1 MASSTAQSGP
11 TQARQ
16 PPFEPPA
23 PAPQTELKQPPKR
36 PKWCLTEHLLTTYG
50 YEFQAATQHPFLE
63 AAAKGELP
71 KDVLSRWLANDRLYI
86 HSYIRA
92 AGKLLST
99 IDLPQKIPA
108 PRQDGSEPESE
119 QWETQLV
126 DWLIEALGAVRRE
139 ERMFIEVAER
149 YGLTIDLT
157 SPAATANSVSTS
169 TSTSV
174 EHHLHAPAANVLTIP
189 DDQKLPGLLQIG
201 ELFSTIIPAPIPQA
215 PARGLVVAVSTDKSC
230 PDNPPSTPDPDQ
242 AAKASDAEK
251 DKESQPDNKDEPEE
265 PPVHPPPALP
275 WLEGALTFY
284 GTELAYL
291 AAWSYAKSLQNKHSA
306 DAASRSAGSQAQ
318 GASSSSIAPGALN
331 KYPTPPH
338 TFTTTTPATSPAPAR
353 EALSAFSSPH
363 VTIQPFQPPPPPN
376 SAFGDRSAPGSQDAD
391 GGALRNEFIPNWSSV
406 EFALFVNRLGRIID
420 GAVSELLETA
430 GGEGPVADAAKG
442 AILRRVEGRWK
453 SLMVAESAF
462 WPEV

>member
-11 TQARQ
+11 TRA
-16 PPFEPPA
+16 PFEPPV
-23 PAPQTELKQPPKR
+23 PTPQTELKQPPKR

-50 YEFQAATQHPFLE
+50 YEFQAATQHPFLV

-108 PRQDGSEPESE
+108 PRQDGSEPEPE

-189 DDQKLPGLLQIG
+189 DDQKLPGLLQIC
-201 ELFSTIIPAPIPQA
+201 ELFSTIIPGPIPIA
-215 PARGLVVAVSTDKSC
+215 PARGLVVAVSADKSS

-242 AAKASDAEK
+242 TAKASETEK
-251 DKESQPDNKDEPEE
+251 DKEPQPDNKDEPEE

-291 AAWSYAKSLQNKHSA
+291 AAWSYAKSLQNKYSA
-306 DAASRSAGSQAQ
+306 DATSRSAGTQ
-318 GASSSSIAPGALN
+318 GQGSSSSNTAPGALD
-331 KYPTPPH
+331 KYTTPPH
-338 TFTTTTPATSPAPAR
+338 TFTTTTPATSPAPTR

-363 VTIQPFQPPPPPN
+363 VSIQPFQPPPPPN
-376 SAFGDRSAPGSQDAD
+376 SASGDRSAPGKQDAD

-420 GAVSELLETA
+420 GAVSELLEAA
-430 GGEGPVADAAKG
+430 GGEGPVANAAKG

-453 SLMVAESAF
+453 SLMVAEASF

>member
-1 MASSTAQSGP
+1 
-11 TQARQ
+11 
-16 PPFEPPA
+16 
-23 PAPQTELKQPPKR
+23 
-36 PKWCLTEHLLTTYG
+36 
-50 YEFQAATQHPFLE
+50 
-63 AAAKGELP
+63 
-71 KDVLSRWLANDRLYI
+71 
-86 HSYIRA
+86 
-92 AGKLLST
+92 
-99 IDLPQKIPA
+99 
-108 PRQDGSEPESE
+108 
-119 QWETQLV
+119 
-126 DWLIEALGAVRRE
+126 
-139 ERMFIEVAER
+139 MFIEVAER

-189 DDQKLPGLLQIG
+189 DDQKLPGLLQIC
-201 ELFSTIIPAPIPQA
+201 ELFSTIIPGPIPIA
-215 PARGLVVAVSTDKSC
+215 PARGLVVAVSADKSS

-242 AAKASDAEK
+242 TAKASETEK
-251 DKESQPDNKDEPEE
+251 DKEPQPDNKDEPEE

-291 AAWSYAKSLQNKHSA
+291 AAWSYAKSLQNKYSA
-306 DAASRSAGSQAQ
+306 DATSRSAGTQ
-318 GASSSSIAPGALN
+318 GQGSSSSNTAPGALD
-331 KYPTPPH
+331 KYTTPPH
-338 TFTTTTPATSPAPAR
+338 TFTTTTPATSPAPTR

-363 VTIQPFQPPPPPN
+363 VSIQPFQPPPPPN
-376 SAFGDRSAPGSQDAD
+376 SASGDRSAPGKQDAD

-420 GAVSELLETA
+420 GAVSELLEAA
-430 GGEGPVADAAKG
+430 GGEGPVANAAKG

-453 SLMVAESAF
+453 SLMVAEASF

>member
-1 MASSTAQSGP
+1 
-11 TQARQ
+11 
-16 PPFEPPA
+16 
-23 PAPQTELKQPPKR
+23 
-36 PKWCLTEHLLTTYG
+36 
-50 YEFQAATQHPFLE
+50 
-63 AAAKGELP
+63 
-71 KDVLSRWLANDRLYI
+71 
-86 HSYIRA
+86 
-92 AGKLLST
+92 
-99 IDLPQKIPA
+99 
-108 PRQDGSEPESE
+108 
-119 QWETQLV
+119 
-126 DWLIEALGAVRRE
+126 
-139 ERMFIEVAER
+139 MFIEVAER

-157 SPAATANSVSTS
+157 SPAATANTVSTS

-189 DDQKLPGLLQIG
+189 DDQKLPGLLQIS

-215 PARGLVVAVSTDKSC
+215 PARSLVVAVSTDKSS
-230 PDNPPSTPDPDQ
+230 PDDPPSTADVEQ
-242 AAKASDAEK
+242 AAKVSEAEK
-251 DKESQPDNKDEPEE
+251 AKDSPPEKKDEPEE

-291 AAWSYAKSLQNKHSA
+291 AAWSYAKSLQTKYTEEK
-306 DAASRSAGSQAQ
+306 AARSAATRGD
-318 GASSSSIAPGALN
+318 ASSSSSVAPAPLD

-376 SAFGDRSAPGSQDAD
+376 SATGDRSAPGSQDAD
-391 GGALRNEFIPNWSSV
+391 GGALRNELIPNWSSV

-420 GAVSELLETA
+420 GAVSELLEAA